1 MRRHRL
7 DRLSKL
13 AQGAAVISMGVLT
26 AACDK
31 TGGAKPEE
39 PIHTNATAEPP
50 HVNATATPTPTPT
63 PTATPSGAPSAAVP
77 ATPATLNPSSVPHTV
92 NAPPTPPTPKSS
104 K

>member
-31 TGGAKPEE
+31 AGAPKPEE

-50 HVNATATPTPTPT
+50 HVNATAMPTPS
-63 PTATPSGAPSAAVP
+63 AAPSAAP
-77 ATPATLNPSSVPHTV
+77 AATPVTLNPSSVPHTV
-92 NAPPTPPTPKSS
+92 NAPPQQMPPTPKSS

>member
-26 AACDK
+26 AGCDK

-50 HVNATATPTPTPT
+50 HVNATATPM
-63 PTATPSGAPSAAVP
+63 PSAAPSA
-77 ATPATLNPSSVPHTV
+77 TPAVLNPSSVPHTV
-92 NAPPTPPTPKSS
+92 NAPPKSS